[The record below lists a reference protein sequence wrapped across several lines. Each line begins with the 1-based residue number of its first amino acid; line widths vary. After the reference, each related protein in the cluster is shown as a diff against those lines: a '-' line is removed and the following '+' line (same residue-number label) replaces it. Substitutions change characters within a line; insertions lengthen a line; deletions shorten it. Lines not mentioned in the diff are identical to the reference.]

1 MNSNKK
7 NNWWINIDKIIF
19 IPVLFLIIIGIIA
32 ISSASQKLGLT
43 NLSSNFLWNKHL
55 LFCLFSILTILA
67 VSNLSL
73 KQLIIFSVLIFIIAL
88 IFSIFTLIFFQE
100 TKGATRWINFVY
112 FSIQPSELFKPSF
125 IVLSALLLVR
135 YTVKRDLSLLLNIST
150 LLIISII
157 LVLQPDFG
165 MFILI
170 SIVWLIQLLTIKLR
184 MKILIPIISTIILIA
199 ILCFFTLDHVKFR
212 IMNYFFSDI
221 GDNYQISK
229 SLDSFKSGG
238 LLGHG
243 IGEGIIS
250 KKLPDSHSDFIFAL
264 INEEMGIIV
273 GLFILFLYMILYMRI
288 HFICQKSNNLF
299 IITSLSGLSNI
310 LLFQTLINVCS
321 SLNLIPTKGMTLPFI
336 SYGGSSLLS
345 SALIIGFI
353 LILIKVEN
361 NE

>member
-1 MNSNKK
+1 MS
-7 NNWWINIDKIIF
+7 
-19 IPVLFLIIIGIIA
+19 LF
-32 ISSASQKLGLT
+32 
-43 NLSSNFLWNKHL
+43 
-55 LFCLFSILTILA
+55 
-67 VSNLSL
+67 
-73 KQLIIFSVLIFIIAL
+73 
-88 IFSIFTLIFFQE
+88 
-100 TKGATRWINFVY
+100 
-112 FSIQPSELFKPSF
+112 
-125 IVLSALLLVR
+125 
-135 YTVKRDLSLLLNIST
+135 LNIST

-243 IGEGIIS
+243 IGEEYI

-288 HFICQKSNNLF
+288 HFICQKSNLF

-321 SLNLIPTKGMTLPFI
+321 SLNLIPTK
-336 SYGGSSLLS
+336 
-345 SALIIGFI
+345 
-353 LILIKVEN
+353 V
-361 NE
+361 